1 MTHAPTPNRNMLKR
15 IKEKN
20 LTNWIAGYGKSLLRR
35 KLVRPPRHRHL
46 LFAICDH
53 YEPLWG
59 KETGHEQGLARVAAW
74 ADRYPVASEPFRD
87 ADGMPPRHSFFFP
100 GEQYHADYI
109 QPLAELAKADYG
121 EVELHLHHDNDT
133 DENLRKD
140 IADYLEKLARHG
152 HISRDDQGKY
162 QYAFIH
168 GNWCLANARA
178 DGRWCGV
185 DNEMQLLFDTG
196 CYADYTFPSP
206 EESQP
211 KFVNEFYWPSGD
223 QSRRR
228 AYQEG
233 TPAKVGHSESDRLL
247 MITGPLALAK
257 RPGRNAIRIDTSA
270 IDAGDPA
277 SPERVHT
284 WVNQNIHIAGRPE
297 WVFAKI
303 HTHGAP
309 EGNAEV
315 LLGMQGHAM
324 HQTLA
329 DSYNDGDRWT
339 LHYVTAREMYN
350 ISLAAMDGRSGNP
363 GQYRDYKIKRP
374 PICE

>member
-1 MTHAPTPNRNMLKR
+1 M
-15 IKEKN
+15 IKKIREKN
-20 LTNWIAGYGKSLLRR
+20 LSNWLLGYGKSLARRRLR
-35 KLVRPPRHRHL
+35 KTPKHRHL

-59 KETGHEQGLARVAAW
+59 KETGRKQGLARVQTW
-74 ADRYPVASEPFRD
+74 ADRYPEMASPFVD

-100 GEQYHADYI
+100 GEQYDPEFI
-109 QPLAELAKADYG
+109 EPLADLARAEFG

-140 IADYLEKLARHG
+140 IADYLDKLASHG
-152 HISRDDQGKY
+152 HISRDEHGRY

-211 KFVNEFYWPSGD
+211 KFVNQIYWPEGD

-228 AYQEG
+228 AYDEG
-233 TPAKVGHSESDRLL
+233 TPAHVGSSKEDRLL
-247 MITGPLALAK
+247 MITGPLAVAF
-257 RPGRNAIRIDTSA
+257 RPGSKAIRIDTSA
-270 IDAGDPA
+270 IDASDPP
-277 SPERVHT
+277 SEKRVHT
-284 WVNQNIHIAGRPE
+284 WVEQDIHIAGRPE
-297 WVFAKI
+297 WVFAKV

-309 EGNAEV
+309 EGNAEA
-315 LLGMQGHAM
+315 LLGPAGVAM
-324 HQTLA
+324 HETLA
-329 DSYNDGDRWT
+329 ECYNNGESWS

-350 ISLAAMDGRSGNP
+350 IARAAMDGLTGSP
-363 GQYRDYKIKRP
+363 GQYRDYKVKRP
-374 PICE
+374 PVCR